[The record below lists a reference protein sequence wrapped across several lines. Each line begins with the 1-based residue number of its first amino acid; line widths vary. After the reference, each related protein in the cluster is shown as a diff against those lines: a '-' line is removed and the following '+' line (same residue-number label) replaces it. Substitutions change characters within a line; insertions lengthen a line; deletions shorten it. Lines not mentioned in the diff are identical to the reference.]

1 MDLSDFNPEEH
12 IDSRQFLTC
21 KYPGKADLRA
31 TELIPNARIF
41 LPQRGPI
48 YLPLEQKMGLQ
59 QWKCS

>member
-1 MDLSDFNPEEH
+1 MDLPDFNPEEH
-12 IDSRQFLTC
+12 VDSRVLTC

-41 LPQRGPI
+41 LPQRAPI

-59 QWKCS
+59 QWKFS